1 MPSYKVT
8 AILEPAGNSSI
19 AFKEPVMIDDI
30 TIRTDAPNQNHR
42 PKIYAE
48 FEFKSDDEPSQIK
61 NYAHCELEKRVLPI
75 IIFLSKSP
83 YRIKDIK
90 IEQLPEIYERGNT
103 TEVHLFDT
111 IHITDEVYITKTLG
125 NAQAEISSLLER
137 LNRIDPDSKSVFVR
151 AIKYW
156 NRAMSDP
163 DPIDRFINLYIA
175 IELLAGKL
183 VNKEYREN
191 RWVTALYNKFGVNG
205 MYGGYKI
212 HDIRAALLHYENDRL
227 SKEEA
232 ERIIE
237 KHVDEFAREIFNL
250 MKDYV
255 ECGGDTECLQ
265 KKRRQRNRS

>member
-8 AILEPAGNSSI
+8 VVLEPTGNSSI
-19 AFKEPVMIDDI
+19 AFNEPVMINGI
-30 TIRTDAPNQNHR
+30 TLRTEDPTRNPK

-48 FEFKSDDEPSQIK
+48 FEFKSKDEPLQIK
-61 NYAHCELEKRVLPI
+61 NYTYSEIEKKVLPI

-83 YRIKDIK
+83 YLIKDIK
-90 IEQLPEIYERGNT
+90 IERLPEIYKRGNT
-103 TEVHLFDT
+103 IEVHLFDT
-111 IHITDEVYITKTLG
+111 IHVKSEVHISMTFEDP
-125 NAQAEISSLLER
+125 QAKISSLLER
-137 LNRIDPDSKSVFVR
+137 LNRIDPDSESVLVR

-163 DPIDRFINLYIA
+163 DPIDRFLNLYIA

-191 RWVTALYNKFGVNG
+191 KWVSALYDKFGVNG
-205 MYGGYKI
+205 IYDGYKI
-212 HDIRAALLHYENDRL
+212 HNIRAALVHYKNDQL
-227 SKEEA
+227 DKEEA

-237 KHVDEFAREIFNL
+237 KHVDEFAQEIFEL

-255 ECGGDTECLQ
+255 ECGGDTECLR
-265 KKRRQRNRS
+265 KKRQQRNRS